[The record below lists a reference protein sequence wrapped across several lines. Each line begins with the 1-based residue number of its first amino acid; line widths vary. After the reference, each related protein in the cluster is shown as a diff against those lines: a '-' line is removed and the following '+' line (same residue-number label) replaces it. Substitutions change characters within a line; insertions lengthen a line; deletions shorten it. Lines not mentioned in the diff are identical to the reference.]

1 MRKIIP
7 FTVPALAF
15 VALAPI
21 ANAQSL
27 FQDEPEAPPAR
38 ADGDR
43 SAHESLYATSLI
55 AVRPPDP
62 REYKENDLITIE
74 ISEISNIKREQT
86 LDTEK
91 KYQNDAAMA
100 TLTTI
105 RQFLELRA
113 PLGGVNPSTSNL
125 GESRVKFEG
134 DGEYERK
141 EKITARITAR
151 VLEVKPNGTLLIE
164 ARSSIETD
172 TEKQTILLAGLC
184 RSEDVTARNTINS
197 SQLFD
202 LSLNIQHEGQIKKAA
217 EKGLIP
223 RALEAIFNF

>member
-1 MRKIIP
+1 MRNTHPILASILL
-7 FTVPALAF
+7 VLALPAA
-15 VALAPI
+15 AG
-21 ANAQSL
+21 AQSL

-62 REYKENDLITIE
+62 REYHENDLITIE
-74 ISEISNIKREQT
+74 VSQISNIKREQS

-91 KYQNDAAMA
+91 KYTNEAALA
-100 TLTTI
+100 ALTTI

-113 PLGGVNPSTSNL
+113 PLTAVNPSTSNIA
-125 GESRVKFEG
+125 ETNVKFEG
-134 DGEYERK
+134 DGQYERK
-141 EKITARITAR
+141 ENITARITAR
-151 VLEVKPNGTLLIE
+151 VLEVKPNGTLLLE
-164 ARSSIETD
+164 ARSTVQTD
-172 TEKQTILLAGLC
+172 KEKQTILLSGLC
-184 RSEDVTARNTINS
+184 RSEDVTARNSISS

-202 LSLNIQHEGQIKKAA
+202 LALNIQHEGQVKKAS
-217 EKGLIP
+217 EKGFIP